1 MEYPFLWFFT
11 YFSASCCFRA
21 GIIYRDLKP
30 ENVLLQGNGHVSLTD
45 FDLSCLTSCKPQV
58 CSISIVFLLL
68 LKSTFE
74 GVREWVT
81 IPKFHSFFFFLGL
94 LCFVQL
100 LIPEINE
107 KKKHKK
113 GQQAPIFMAEP
124 MRASNSFVGTE
135 EYIAPVGILLLS
147 YAPRVI
153 IWYI

>member
-1 MEYPFLWFFT
+1 M
-11 YFSASCCFRA
+11 
-21 GIIYRDLKP
+21 
-30 ENVLLQGNGHVSLTD
+30 
-45 FDLSCLTSCKPQV
+45 
-58 CSISIVFLLL
+58 
-68 LKSTFE
+68 
-74 GVREWVT
+74 
-81 IPKFHSFFFFLGL
+81 
-94 LCFVQL
+94 QL

-153 IWYI
+153 I